1 MVTEAMSEEEYEEFP
16 NGMGTVTVGGPQPD
30 YRTEL
35 MDSVMVAEFL
45 KVSRENVRQMVFK
58 KQLTVVGREKRKAL
72 FRREDVEA
80 IATLRSM
87 KKRV

>member
-80 IATLRSM
+80 IANLRNV